1 MSFMARLLITDDAV
15 TIDMSR
21 GEKLEAGHRN
31 QALPVGLFVSSG
43 IRPLFRHGYGCV
55 PVVSSGR

>member
-1 MSFMARLLITDDAV
+1 MAHLLITDDAV

-31 QALPVGLFVSSG
+31 QAFPGARSVARGPYRTASPKFTA
-43 IRPLFRHGYGCV
+43 
-55 PVVSSGR
+55 